1 MTAGTPP
8 IAPDRTRSLALPGFA
23 RGDTRSGLRTVLML
37 VPALIIAIGFL
48 FYPLVFIVQMSF
60 TEGSSYLSPAGPI

>member
-8 IAPDRTRSLALPGFA
+8 LAPERTRSIALPRLL
-23 RGDTRSGLRTVLML
+23 RGDARSGLRTTVLL
-37 VPALIIAIGFL
+37 VPALIIALGFL

-60 TEGSSYLSPAGPI
+60 TEGSSYL